1 MVKFQINMDKFF
13 LILISFFFSLYSHS
27 QNFLGQWKG
36 EFIDKSS
43 SIGNFS
49 EDKCEY
55 VLELDVKGEKVN
67 GSSYT
72 YFTEGGKRF
81 YTICKLEGSIDFK
94 KKYIEI
100 RETQRTKTNIPSNIR
115 NCYQVHKLTYF
126 KQGDIETLEG
136 NWIPAPNQD
145 GTCGF
150 GNTKLTRRSLAGNY
164 PNAYANLN
172 KQEIGTKV
180 QSSQPKANVAVKEN
194 LNTADIKSKLGPK
207 KDFNNTIV
215 KSDDS
220 LTENKSAAK
229 DEKIKEITPSDSDF
243 KLEKR
248 KTTVLKT
255 IEVESKTV
263 KVDLYDNG
271 EVDGDSISL
280 IYNGKLL
287 LSNKR
292 LSTRSITLNL
302 NIDDENKVNE
312 LVMYAENLG
321 TIAPNTALM
330 VVTDGPNRYEVRITS
345 DLEKSGVIRFIRKA
359 QK

>member
-1 MVKFQINMDKFF
+1 MTKIFSF
-13 LILISFFFSLYSHS
+13 LISIFILVNGYA
-27 QNFLGQWKG
+27 QNFDGQWKG
-36 EFIDKSS
+36 EFIDKSTS
-43 SIGNFS
+43 VGNFS

-55 VLELDVKGEKVN
+55 VLELEVKGEKVN

-72 YFTEGGKRF
+72 YFTEAGKRF
-81 YTICKLEGSIDFK
+81 YTICKLEGNIDFK
-94 KKYIEI
+94 KKFIEI

-115 NCYQVHKLTYF
+115 NCYQVHKLTFF

-136 NWIPAPNQD
+136 NWLPAPNQD
-145 GTCGF
+145 GNCGF
-150 GNTKLTRRSLAGNY
+150 GNTKLTKRSLASNY
-164 PNAYANLN
+164 PNAYATLN
-172 KQEIGTKV
+172 KQESNSKSHTAQHKSTETPKVKSNAVDNKLKSGT
-180 QSSQPKANVAVKEN
+180 
-194 LNTADIKSKLGPK
+194 K
-207 KDFNNTIV
+207 KDFNNTV
-215 KSDDS
+215 ANNDKDDS
-220 LTENKSAAK
+220 LSENKSIVK
-229 DEKIKEITPSDSDF
+229 EEKTKESKSNDADF

-248 KTTVLKT
+248 KNTILKT

-280 IYNGKLL
+280 IYNNKLL

-292 LSTRSITLNL
+292 LTTKAITLNL
-302 NIDDENKVNE
+302 NVDEESQVNE

-345 DLEKSGVIRFIRKA
+345 DLEKSGVIRFVHKV

>member
-1 MVKFQINMDKFF
+1 MGKFF
-13 LILISFFFSLYSHS
+13 LFIISIFGCLYGYT
-27 QNFLGQWKG
+27 QNFVGQWKG
-36 EFIDKSS
+36 EFVDKSS
-43 SIGNFS
+43 PVGNFY

-55 VLELDVKGEKVN
+55 VLEIDVKGEKVN

-81 YTICKLEGSIDFK
+81 YTICKVEGSIDYK

-100 RETQRTKTNIPSNIR
+100 REILRTKTNIPSNIR

-126 KQGDIETLEG
+126 KQGDLETLEG
-136 NWIPAPNQD
+136 NWVPAPNQE

-150 GNTKLTRRSLAGNY
+150 GNTKLTRRSLASNY
-164 PNAYANLN
+164 PNAFANLN
-172 KQEIGTKV
+172 KQESTNKSQAS
-180 QSSQPKANVAVKEN
+180 QSKAPVASKDKSN
-194 LNTADIKSKLGPK
+194 AADIKLKLGPK
-207 KDFNNTIV
+207 KDINNPDVKSDKDDSIIDNKTIV
-215 KSDDS
+215 KEEKTKES
-220 LTENKSAAK
+220 KSN
-229 DEKIKEITPSDSDF
+229 DSDF

-248 KTTVLKT
+248 KTTILKT
-255 IEVESKTV
+255 IEVESKIV
-263 KVDLYDNG
+263 KIDLYDNG

-280 IYNGKLL
+280 IYNGDLL

-292 LSTRSITLNL
+292 LTTKAINLNL
-302 NIDDENKVNE
+302 NVDDGNQVNE

-345 DLEKSGVIRFIRKA
+345 DLEKSGVIRFIHKA
-359 QK
+359 PK

>member
-1 MVKFQINMDKFF
+1 MTKIFTFF
-13 LILISFFFSLYSHS
+13 ISIFILVNGYA
-27 QNFLGQWKG
+27 QNFVGQWKG
-36 EFIDKSS
+36 EFIDKSAS
-43 SIGNFS
+43 VGNFS

-55 VLELDVKGEKVN
+55 VLEIDVKGEKVN

-72 YFTEGGKRF
+72 YFTEAGKRF
-81 YTICKLEGSIDFK
+81 YTICKVEGNIDYK

-126 KQGDIETLEG
+126 KQGDMETLEG
-136 NWIPAPNQD
+136 NWVPAPNQD
-145 GTCGF
+145 GSCGF
-150 GNTKLTRRSLAGNY
+150 GNTKLTRRSLANNY

-172 KQEIGTKV
+172 KQETTNK
-180 QSSQPKANVAVKEN
+180 SQTSPSKAPVTSKEK
-194 LNTADIKSKLGPK
+194 LNTADIKLKLGPK
-207 KDFNNTIV
+207 KDLNNNVV
-215 KSDDS
+215 KSDKDDS
-220 LTENKSAAK
+220 LTENKTLAK
-229 DEKIKEITPSDSDF
+229 EEKTKENKSIDPDF

-248 KTTVLKT
+248 KTTILKT
-255 IEVESKTV
+255 IEVESKIV
-263 KVDLYDNG
+263 KIDLYDNG

-280 IYNGKLL
+280 IYNGNLL

-292 LSTRSITLNL
+292 LTTKAISLNL
-302 NIDDENKVNE
+302 NVDEENQVNE

-345 DLEKSGVIRFIRKA
+345 DLEKSGVIRFIHKA
-359 QK
+359 PK